1 MRTDGGRQS
10 ENIEDIRRGGGGAR
24 RGLVGGGIGTI
35 LLALVAMYFGVD
47 PSIVMQGAQQLP
59 QSQQAPA
66 PDTPAG
72 PDPMRDFIA
81 VVLGDTEDVWR
92 AIFRQSGQTYV
103 EPRLVLFTGSV
114 QSACGHADAAVGPFY
129 CGADQKVYIDLS
141 FYQDLKQ
148 RFEAPGDFAQAYV
161 IAHEIGHHVQNL
173 LGISERVQARMQQ
186 VGQERANAL
195 SVRMELQADCLAGVW
210 ANHANRARHI
220 IESGDIDE
228 ALNAASQIGDDRIQ
242 MRSRGYVSPE
252 SFTHG
257 SAEQRKRWFMSGLES
272 GEVARCDTFKA
283 NRL

>member
-1 MRTDGGRQS
+1 MRTEGGRQS
-10 ENIEDIRRGGGGAR
+10 DNIEDIRGGGMR

-47 PSIVMQGAQQLP
+47 PGVVLQGV
-59 QSQQAPA
+59 QQAPPQPQAEAGA
-66 PDTPAG
+66 PPAH
-72 PDPMRDFIA
+72 DPMRDFVA
-81 VVLGDTEDVWR
+81 VVLGDTEDVWKNL
-92 AIFRQSGQTYV
+92 FRQSGKTYV
-103 EPRLVLFTGSV
+103 EPKLVLFTGSV

-129 CGADQKVYIDLS
+129 CGADQKVYIDLA

-148 RFEAPGDFAQAYV
+148 RFQAPGDFAQAYV
-161 IAHEIGHHVQNL
+161 IAHEVGHHVQNL

-186 VGQERANAL
+186 VGQPRANAL

-210 ANHANRARHI
+210 AHHADRARQI

-228 ALNAASQIGDDRIQ
+228 ALNAAAQIGDDRIQ
-242 MRSRGYVSPE
+242 MRSSGYVSPE

-257 SAEQRKRWFMSGLES
+257 SAEQRKRWFTAGLES
-272 GEVARCDTFKA
+272 GEVGRCDTFKA